1 MLWHEIACKDNF
13 LLKKEDYKKCM
24 GLASISKNTAYINI
38 YNNIYF
44 VGMQIGLEA
53 DRLEKTVVTPGVGIW
68 HGFILLN
75 SLLFKV
81 SPIIMCYLNRINL

>member
-1 MLWHEIACKDNF
+1 
-13 LLKKEDYKKCM
+13 M
-24 GLASISKNTAYINI
+24 GFASISKNTVYINI

-44 VGMQIGLEA
+44 VGMQIGFEA

-75 SLLFKV
+75 SL
-81 SPIIMCYLNRINL
+81 